1 MLQIEI
7 CKLRLQIIK
16 IIFTTNNNQKEYTNM
31 QPLNLLPMVQCIEKK
46 EIWISKKK
54 DKNKLS
60 QAIEERMLPYR
71 PRRQTKRKFYNFE
84 QQ

>member
-1 MLQIEI
+1 
-7 CKLRLQIIK
+7 
-16 IIFTTNNNQKEYTNM
+16 M

-60 QAIEERMLPYR
+60 QAIEERMLLYR
-71 PRRQTKRKFYNFE
+71 PRRQTKKKFYNFE